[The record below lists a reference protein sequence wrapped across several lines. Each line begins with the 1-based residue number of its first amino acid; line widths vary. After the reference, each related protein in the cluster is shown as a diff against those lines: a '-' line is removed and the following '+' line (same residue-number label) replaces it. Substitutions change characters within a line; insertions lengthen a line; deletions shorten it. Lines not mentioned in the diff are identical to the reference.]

1 LFQKILYNLD
11 IALDSI
17 RQNTLRSLLTS
28 LGIIFGVASVIAM
41 LAIGRGA
48 QEEVLQ
54 QMKLLGTNN
63 VIVEPIIEQQE
74 GQVQEENTKLKEQ
87 KRYSPGLT
95 LADMRSIQQQI
106 PRVQHV
112 SPEIVFETSFIR
124 SGRIRSGKL
133 VGVNR
138 RYFDINNFEFSQGG
152 VFSRQQVTNAEPVCV
167 IGSDIKAKFFAGEN
181 PIGQKIK
188 AGDLWLNIVG
198 VLKRRDLSTESIE
211 NLGIRNYNLDIYTPA
226 NTVLLRFKNRALVTQ
241 QDVQEA
247 ESDDEGGVVSFGGG
261 VVSFGSS
268 SGSGE
273 GGPNNYNQLDK
284 LIVQVSDNKYS
295 VAIADIV
302 RRMLQRRHNNV
313 VDFEVI
319 VPELLLQQEQRTKRI
334 FNIVLS
340 SIASISL
347 IVGGI
352 GIMNIM
358 LASVVERYR
367 EIGVRRA
374 VGAHKQDIQLQF
386 LTEALAISISGGVVG
401 IILGITLS
409 FIIEITAGILTIVTL
424 TSILISFGVAMAIG
438 VIFGYVPAK
447 RAADQDPV
455 NALRHE

>member
-1 LFQKILYNLD
+1 MLQKILYNLD

-17 RQNTLRSLLTS
+17 RQNTLRSFLTS

-54 QMKLLGTNN
+54 QMQLLGTNN
-63 VIVEPIIEQQE
+63 VIIEPVIEQEE
-74 GQVQEENTKLKEQ
+74 GQVQEEETQVSEQ

-95 LADMRSIQQQI
+95 LADMRSIQQHI
-106 PRVQHV
+106 PQVKHV
-112 SPEIVFETSFIR
+112 SPEIIFETSFIR
-124 SGRIRSGKL
+124 SGRIRTGKL

-152 VFSRQQVTNAEPVCV
+152 AFTQTQINKAEPVCV

-181 PIGQKIK
+181 PIGKKIK

-198 VLKRRDLSTESIE
+198 VLKRRDMSTESIE

-247 ESDDEGGVVSFGGG
+247 ESDEEGGLLIVGGG

-268 SGSGE
+268 SGTGK

-284 LIVQVSDNKYS
+284 LIVQVSDNKFS
-295 VAIADIV
+295 VGIADIM
-302 RRMLQRRHNNV
+302 RRMLQRRHNDV

-319 VPELLLQQEQRTKRI
+319 VPELLLQQEERTKRI

-374 VGAHKQDIQLQF
+374 VGALRQDIQLQF

-409 FIIEITAGILTIVTL
+409 YIIEITAGILTIVTL
-424 TSILISFGVAMAIG
+424 TSIIISFGVAMAIG
-438 VIFGYVPAK
+438 VIFGYFPAR
-447 RAADQDPV
+447 RAAEQDPV